1 MRARVQVFN
10 ARLDPLNER
19 EAVDAIFRTIETGGR
34 GWVCTINVSILMA
47 MRRSPALQS
56 FVDRAMLTV
65 ADGQPLVWCA
75 PLFGGRLPE
84 RVAGIDL
91 MDSLCGRAAAD
102 GCKVYLLGASERVLT
117 RALHGLRARH
127 PGLRIEGSHGYFA
140 ANEARCCAAKIR
152 ASGARLLFVGMGSP
166 RQETF
171 IAEHWEQL
179 GVNVAMPVGGSF
191 DVAGGAVVRAPRWA
205 QRMGLE
211 WLVRLLQEPRRLLP
225 RYLVTNTLFCL
236 LIVETVA
243 LRLRQWLRTRSP

>member
-10 ARLDPLNER
+10 AVLDPLTE
-19 EAVDAIFRTIETGGR
+19 EETVDAIFRTIESGGR

-47 MRRSPALQS
+47 MRRSPALQA

-91 MDSLCGRAAAD
+91 MDSLCRRAAEA
-102 GCKVYLLGASERVLT
+102 GRKVYLLGASERILA
-117 RALHGLRARH
+117 RALHGLRERH
-127 PGLRIEGSHGYFA
+127 PGLRVEGSHGYFPAGEAHCRA
-140 ANEARCCAAKIR
+140 ATIR
-152 ASGARLLFVGMGSP
+152 ASGAQVLFVGMGSP
-166 RQETF
+166 RQESF
-171 IAEHWEQL
+171 IAEHWERL
-179 GVNVAMPVGGSF
+179 GVNVAIPVGGSF
-191 DVAGGAVVRAPRWA
+191 DVTGGAVLRAPRWT

-236 LIVETVA
+236 LILETIA
-243 LRLRQWLRTRSP
+243 GRLRRWLRTG